1 MKCSDCG
8 RKRNPLEPR
17 EPSYE
22 GQPIGIYLT
31 DYWNAAAS
39 FAISQ
44 SLVNYASAFMKLVY
58 FDEEGN
64 RLKIPIGLDTN
75 WVSHPLTK
83 SQSQSQFYT
92 IRDDLIS
99 SFGPLGPLWMG
110 LTSPSLLASGRA
122 GQDWSNRKFGP
133 ARGIDSGAPPVNYT
147 TFGVLVP
154 IIFEINVDGLSLEI
168 DPATLS

>member
-1 MKCSDCG
+1 MRCPDCG

-44 SLVNYASAFMKLVY
+44 SLVNYTSAFMKLVY

-99 SFGPLGPLWMG
+99 SMGPLGPLWMG
-110 LTSPSLLASGRA
+110 LISPS
-122 GQDWSNRKFGP
+122 
-133 ARGIDSGAPPVNYT
+133 
-147 TFGVLVP
+147 
-154 IIFEINVDGLSLEI
+154 
-168 DPATLS
+168 